1 MILIQNA
8 RSTSRRIGGRPGER
22 IAGRPVTAVA
32 HPGGLPTQHLRDQV
46 LRRPPEFT
54 QYTSIKLTTRLVRA
68 GIEASMGSVGDS
80 YDNALAENLW
90 MLIKTECIRGRAS
103 ATRAEANLA
112 LFEYIDGFYNP
123 RRIQKRLGY
132 LSPIEFEEKHYA
144 NQPTAEPVSL
154 KPRKPALTS

>member
-1 MILIQNA
+1 LVDPLD
-8 RSTSRRIGGRPGER
+8 SR
-22 IAGRPVTAVA
+22 
-32 HPGGLPTQHLRDQV
+32 
-46 LRRPPEFT
+46 
-54 QYTSIKLTTRLVRA
+54 
-68 GIEASMGSVGDS
+68 GSVAAPTWPFPVDTSHG
-80 YDNALAENLW
+80 ALTSW
-90 MLIKTECIRGRAS
+90 HWLIKTECIRGRVF

-144 NQPTAEPVSL
+144 NQATAEPVNL